1 MYLVSSKTCR
11 RFHSLLYLKIMLMD
25 KISFFVVD
33 CGRPRLGRA
42 LFIHFPSI
50 LPQFF
55 FSMAFFLYL
64 SFISFHAC
72 AQLPVFLFVCMIL
85 WFFMQTCWR
94 FFIHSLFLYFI
105 KKLITRLS
113 RVFALRF
120 WWHSINLS
128 SLCEKA
134 CLVQSNT
141 WLLTSLIDTI
151 VR

>member
-55 FSMAFFLYL
+55 FSMAFFL
-64 SFISFHAC
+64 SFFHIFPCLLLIAC
-72 AQLPVFLFVCMIL
+72 LFVCMYDIMVFYANL
-85 WFFMQTCWR
+85 LVVFFSTL
-94 FFIHSLFLYFI
+94 FFYFI

-113 RVFALRF
+113 RGFALRF
-120 WWHSINLS
+120 WWHSINSS

>member
-1 MYLVSSKTCR
+1 MYLASSKTCR

-33 CGRPRLGRA
+33 CGCPRLGRA

-85 WFFMQTCWR
+85 WSFMQTCWR
-94 FFIHSLFLYFI
+94 FFFYSLFLFY
-105 KKLITRLS
+105 
-113 RVFALRF
+113 
-120 WWHSINLS
+120 
-128 SLCEKA
+128 EKA
-134 CLVQSNT
+134 YHTFSQGFCFKVLMTFHQFVVLV
-141 WLLTSLIDTI
+141 
-151 VR
+151 

>member
-1 MYLVSSKTCR
+1 MYLASSKTCR

-120 WWHSINLS
+120 
-128 SLCEKA
+128 
-134 CLVQSNT
+134 
-141 WLLTSLIDTI
+141 
-151 VR
+151 

>member
-55 FSMAFFLYL
+55 FSMAFFL
-64 SFISFHAC
+64 SFFHIFPCLRPTAC
-72 AQLPVFLFVCMIL
+72 LFVCMYDIMVFYANL
-85 WFFMQTCWR
+85 LAFWGFFFTL
-94 FFIHSLFLYFI
+94 FFYFI
-105 KKLITRLS
+105 KKLITRLA
-113 RVFALRF
+113 RGFAIRF
-120 WWHSINLS
+120 
-128 SLCEKA
+128 
-134 CLVQSNT
+134 
-141 WLLTSLIDTI
+141 
-151 VR
+151 

>member
-55 FSMAFFLYL
+55 FSMAFLFL
-64 SFISFHAC
+64 SFISFHVC
-72 AQLPVFLFVCMIL
+72 ARLPVFLFVCMIL
-85 WFFMQTCWR
+85 WSFVQTCWR
-94 FFIHSLFLYFI
+94 FFFLLSFSILLKSLSHVYPGFL
-105 KKLITRLS
+105 
-113 RVFALRF
+113 
-120 WWHSINLS
+120 H
-128 SLCEKA
+128 
-134 CLVQSNT
+134 
-141 WLLTSLIDTI
+141 
-151 VR
+151 

>member
-72 AQLPVFLFVCMIL
+72 AQLPVIFFVCMIL
-85 WFFMQTCWR
+85 WSFMQTCWR
-94 FFIHSLFLYFI
+94 FFFSLSFSILLKSLSHVYPGVLHKGFDDIPSICRPCVKRHVSCNQIHDY
-105 KKLITRLS
+105 
-113 RVFALRF
+113 
-120 WWHSINLS
+120 
-128 SLCEKA
+128 
-134 CLVQSNT
+134 
-141 WLLTSLIDTI
+141 
-151 VR
+151 

>member
-55 FSMAFFLYL
+55 FSMAFFL
-64 SFISFHAC
+64 SFFHIFPCLRPIAC
-72 AQLPVFLFVCMIL
+72 LFVCMYDIMVFYANLLAFLGFFSLSFSIL
-85 WFFMQTCWR
+85 LK
-94 FFIHSLFLYFI
+94 SLSHVYPGVL
-105 KKLITRLS
+105 
-113 RVFALRF
+113 
-120 WWHSINLS
+120 H
-128 SLCEKA
+128 
-134 CLVQSNT
+134 
-141 WLLTSLIDTI
+141 
-151 VR
+151 

>member
-50 LPQFF
+50 LLLYGIFSFFLSYLSMFAPDCLSFCLYVWYYGFLCKLAGVFF
-55 FSMAFFLYL
+55 FTLFF
-64 SFISFHAC
+64 
-72 AQLPVFLFVCMIL
+72 
-85 WFFMQTCWR
+85 
-94 FFIHSLFLYFI
+94 YFI
-105 KKLITRLS
+105 KKLITRLA
-113 RVFALRF
+113 RGFAIRF
-120 WWHSINLS
+120 WWHSINSS

>member
-72 AQLPVFLFVCMIL
+72 ARLPVFLFVCMIL
-85 WFFMQTCWR
+85 WFLCKLAGV
-94 FFIHSLFLYFI
+94 FFFTLFFYFI

>member
-55 FSMAFFLYL
+55 FSMAFFL
-64 SFISFHAC
+64 SFFHIFPCLRPTAC
-72 AQLPVFLFVCMIL
+72 LFVCMYDIMVFYANL
-85 WFFMQTCWR
+85 LAVFFSTL
-94 FFIHSLFLYFI
+94 FFYFI

-120 WWHSINLS
+120 
-128 SLCEKA
+128 
-134 CLVQSNT
+134 
-141 WLLTSLIDTI
+141 
-151 VR
+151 

>member
-72 AQLPVFLFVCMIL
+72 AQLPVFCLYVWYYGLSCKLAGVFFFTLF
-85 WFFMQTCWR
+85 F
-94 FFIHSLFLYFI
+94 YFI
-105 KKLITRLS
+105 KKTYHTFSQGFCNKVLMTFHQFVVLVWKGMS
-113 RVFALRF
+113 RA
-120 WWHSINLS
+120 I
-128 SLCEKA
+128 KYM
-134 CLVQSNT
+134 T
-141 WLLTSLIDTI
+141 TD
-151 VR
+151 